1 MRNIK
6 NKVTYLHGELE
17 SMPKSI
23 LKTLI
28 RRNRKQFG
36 INVKE
41 NNTMSRLVDKF
52 SVMKNMNRDELKEY
66 LKTMTDNDKDMLLVS
81 FVKMYQST
89 VENKV
94 FE

>member
-6 NKVTYLHGELE
+6 NKVTYLHGALE